1 MCRGVPGVVAT
12 EGPLVVGGFCDRWG
26 LQRGPLQLGARGP
39 RFWLVLWLVL
49 PGRAKEGKLGG
60 WWRGPP
66 PFLHA
71 DFLWRV
77 NPWNARSLNKG
88 TQGHLRATVG
98 VCAHLHEA
106 KLVGEFRNERSDKFG
121 GCECWWTC
129 VFHLVCWFSHAV
141 VSLVL

>member
-1 MCRGVPGVVAT
+1 MSGGPRWCGGRGGLWL
-12 EGPLVVGGFCDRWG
+12 LVVFATVEG

-39 RFWLVLWLVL
+39 RLWLVLWLVL

-106 KLVGEFRNERSDKFG
+106 KLVQGIKTQIFVRMADVKEKAND
-121 GCECWWTC
+121 
-129 VFHLVCWFSHAV
+129 
-141 VSLVL
+141 